1 MINNGILAA
10 DMIIELIKYKVDRAK
25 SLEEAKKIIDEIYS
39 LIKEQKL
46 EEIKRQLLLI
56 E

>member
-10 DMIIELIKYKVDRAK
+10 DMIVELIKYKIDRAK
-25 SLEEAKKIIDEIYS
+25 SLEEAKRIIDEIYS